1 MKATVKAESGA
12 GKAGKAGAP
21 APAKAKGAAAVS
33 GAAKGAPRGKG
44 RGDAP
49 ASKKP
54 KLDTLKGATVALIGM
69 SERHTNRTHAD
80 MLARG
85 TDAALPGDALTFAEK
100 GQVLDS
106 VALPII
112 NLIGHPNGYAFR
124 GAMIDRMVKAGVP
137 KRDAINAIASFT
149 PCTMPVCEIGTGKIT
164 GGGKA
169 GAPRETVKTVK
180 GRMPRPAAN
189 MPMGALRIIWGKL
202 LAIPMIHARTGAPL
216 TMTVEIVKAGQ
227 ALMSNVKA

>member
-21 APAKAKGAAAVS
+21 APAKAKGATVS

-49 ASKKP
+49 AKAKP
-54 KLDTLKGATVALIGM
+54 KLDTIKGATNALIGM
-69 SERHTNRTHAD
+69 SERHTNSVHAD

-85 TDAALPGDALTFAEK
+85 TDMALPGDALTFAEK
-100 GQVLDS
+100 GMVLDS
-106 VALPII
+106 VAMPIV

-124 GAMIDRMVKAGVP
+124 GAMIDRLVKAGVP

-149 PCTMPVCEIGTGKIT
+149 PCTMPVCEVGTGKIT

-180 GRMPRPAAN
+180 GRMPRPSAN

-202 LAIPMIHARTGAPL
+202 LSVPMIHARTGAPITL
-216 TMTVEIVKAGQ
+216 TVELVKAGQ
-227 ALMSNVKA
+227 ALISATK